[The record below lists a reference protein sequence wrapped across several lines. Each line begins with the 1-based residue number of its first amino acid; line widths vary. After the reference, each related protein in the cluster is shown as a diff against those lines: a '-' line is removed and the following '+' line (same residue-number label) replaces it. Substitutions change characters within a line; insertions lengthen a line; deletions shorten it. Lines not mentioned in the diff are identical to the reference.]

1 MQWGLANHWSE
12 LRIAEG
18 SRDGLR
24 GARGPRAPSHEEPL
38 YRQSSSQ
45 LLSGTL
51 NSIDYLLLSSQRII
65 IH

>member
-24 GARGPRAPSHEEPL
+24 GARGLREPGVQGL
-38 YRQSSSQ
+38 YCR
-45 LLSGTL
+45 GTT
-51 NSIDYLLLSSQRII
+51 I
-65 IH
+65 